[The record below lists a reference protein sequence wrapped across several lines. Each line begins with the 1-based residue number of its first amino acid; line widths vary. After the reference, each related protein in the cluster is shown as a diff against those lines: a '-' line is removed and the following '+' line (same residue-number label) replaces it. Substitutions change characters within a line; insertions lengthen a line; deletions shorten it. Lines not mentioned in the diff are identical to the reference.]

1 MAKTSTADSIL
12 KRLDSIAEE
21 AAEAI
26 DALLEDRKQVDEDV
40 KAKLK
45 DLATEANAKKKSIDE
60 KIRPLNEAYERAKGK
75 FYTVL
80 GDGEKKSGGGGGGG
94 RRQRRAKEDLEAIAQ
109 KIYDFIAGHKNGV
122 TGPEIR
128 AKVGLEAADNI
139 SVLLA
144 TYAPDKK
151 IKTEG
156 ARKSLKY
163 LAA

>member
-1 MAKTSTADSIL
+1 MAKTTTADSIL
-12 KRLDSIAEE
+12 KRLEGIADE

-26 DALLEDRKQVDEDV
+26 DALLEERKQIDEYV
-40 KAKLK
+40 KEKLK
-45 DLATEANAKKKSIDE
+45 DLATEANAKKKSLDE

-80 GDGEKKSGGGGGGG
+80 DGGEKKSSGGGG

-109 KIYDFIAGHKNGV
+109 KIYDYIAAHKGGV

-128 AKVGLEAADNI
+128 SKVGLDPSDNI

-163 LAA
+163 IAG

>member
-26 DALLEDRKQVDEDV
+26 DALLEDRKQVDEEV

-45 DLATEANAKKKSIDE
+45 DLATEANAKKRAIDE
-60 KIRPLNEAYERAKGK
+60 KIAPLNAAYERAKGK
-75 FYTVL
+75 VYINL
-80 GDGEKKSGGGGGGG
+80 DGAERKTGGGG
-94 RRQRRAKEDLEAIAQ
+94 RRQRRSKEDLIEIAG
-109 KIYDFIAGHKNGV
+109 KIHDFISSHKNGV

-128 AKVGLEAADNI
+128 KHVGLEAADNI
-139 SVLLA
+139 SVLLT
-144 TYAPDKK
+144 TYGKDRKF
-151 IKTEG
+151 KTEG

-163 LAA
+163 IAG